1 MGTKLSKTPEDSESV
16 HKRYTACLSRSS
28 WLYSARSVH
37 ALRHC
42 RRCST
47 CHKPLPRHTPCAM
60 RQVSSHEPKCAGRPP
75 GTHMCTPPHIFRR
88 PIARCA
94 AVVLVTVAVTGRA
107 DAVGCKSLGEC
118 TMLELDGEAQGAR
131 EQNSIIAHLSAPVP
145 CFIAIAT
152 LWGCDY
158 RRRRPAAAPSSIAI
172 AMQRGARA
180 ATDYR
185 PSSIARTRLSAGSP
199 SSIAYLLWRMGDR
212 DGHDSGGNDTPCAT
226 PSHNGGAT

>member
-1 MGTKLSKTPEDSESV
+1 
-16 HKRYTACLSRSS
+16 
-28 WLYSARSVH
+28 
-37 ALRHC
+37 
-42 RRCST
+42 
-47 CHKPLPRHTPCAM
+47 M
-60 RQVSSHEPKCAGRPP
+60 RQVSSHEPKCAGRSP
-75 GTHMCTPPHIFRR
+75 GTHTPPHIFRWS
-88 PIARCA
+88 IARCA
-94 AVVLVTVAVTGRA
+94 ALVLVTVAVTGRA
-107 DAVGCKSLGEC
+107 DAVGCESLGEC
-118 TMLELDGEAQGAR
+118 TMLELVGEAQGAR
-131 EQNSIIAHLSAPVP
+131 EQNSIIAPLSAPVP

-226 PSHNGGAT
+226 PTLATRHRLRPPPPPCP